1 MAEFYLDTS
10 ALLKRYRTE
19 AGTDFVREPFDS
31 RRPNDRIVTST
42 FTLLEATVLARLAK
56 GRVIRRRSYDSL
68 MSRLYVDAEADLVV
82 ANIDDATLSDAT
94 RLAIKHALTA
104 GDAIQLA
111 TATKLASSLAEDFTM
126 ITADDELVTAALSE
140 GLTCLNP
147 NADSSLESLRALR

>member
-1 MAEFYLDTS
+1 
-10 ALLKRYRTE
+10 
-19 AGTDFVREPFDS
+19 
-31 RRPNDRIVTST
+31 
-42 FTLLEATVLARLAK
+42 
-56 GRVIRRRSYDSL
+56 